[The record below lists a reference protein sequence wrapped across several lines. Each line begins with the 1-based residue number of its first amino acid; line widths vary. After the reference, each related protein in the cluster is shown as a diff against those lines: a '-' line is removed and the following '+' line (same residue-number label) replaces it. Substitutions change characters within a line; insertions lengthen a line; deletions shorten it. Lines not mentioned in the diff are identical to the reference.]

1 MQKLLNIITYLQLFL
16 ANGLFLELLKS
27 GFGKF
32 FGTMAYIDVALDV
45 NKFRTAV
52 PSRANLSARPVR
64 ESDIPILRSI
74 LSDPASSSVDRLEIV
89 RRLAMLTAGIKTCYV
104 VEDSDGNVRFLQW
117 LILPEEN
124 ENLRSHYGDWYPRL
138 SPGEGLMESGYV
150 FPLYR
155 GTGVLAVAFGK
166 IIETASRSGVKRIL
180 GMIPEQNTISLAS
193 FMRLGFEP
201 YRLRIEKRLFG
212 LRKSS
217 TVALSLRDEEPKL
230 KELLTPATVG
240 LFRKT
245 NALHVKEVLHT
256 HG

>member
-1 MQKLLNIITYLQLFL
+1 VHKILNLIKYVQLFL
-16 ANGLFLELLKS
+16 ANGLFLQLLKS

-32 FGTMAYIDVALDV
+32 FGKVVYIDVSLAV
-45 NKFRTAV
+45 KKFRPTGS
-52 PSRANLSARPVR
+52 SRLTLTARPIQER
-64 ESDIPILRSI
+64 DFAILRSM
-74 LSDPASSSVDRLEIV
+74 LSNSASPSSEKHEVV
-89 RRLAMLTAGIKTCYV
+89 RRLAMLAAGIKTCYV

-124 ENLRSHYGDWYPRL
+124 EKLRSHYGDWYPRL

-166 IIETASRSGVKRIL
+166 IIETASLSGVKRIL

-212 LRKSS
+212 LRKRSS
-217 TVALSLRDEEPKL
+217 VALSLTDDEHKL
-230 KELLTPATVG
+230 KELLSPATVG